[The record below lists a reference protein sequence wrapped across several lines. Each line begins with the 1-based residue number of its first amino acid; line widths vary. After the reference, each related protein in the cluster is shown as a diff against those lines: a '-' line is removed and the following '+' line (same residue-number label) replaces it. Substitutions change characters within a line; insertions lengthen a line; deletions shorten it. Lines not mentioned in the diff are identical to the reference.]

1 MLWLNII
8 SACTKASFP
17 FPNLS
22 TENMIH
28 RIKKYVKHLIAPDLR
43 YKVHRAPRP
52 LIKLGTDYGGWT
64 IPVTLLG
71 KDSICYLAGAGTDI
85 SFDTTLARRLGC
97 PIWIFDPTPRS
108 QQHFDDLIKAAAE
121 HKTFYVYP
129 EIPYDIDAASA
140 RLLHFIPIGLWS
152 RTDMVKFFAPK
163 NETHVSHS
171 ISNLQDTDHY
181 FEAKVQRLR
190 DIMQARGHQR
200 LDLLKLDIEGA
211 EFEVLD
217 TILADGID
225 ITLLCVEF
233 HPDKDGSKA
242 RIQSTLDKLA
252 DHGFRIIARDE
263 MDFTFLKTGS

>member
-1 MLWLNII
+1 
-8 SACTKASFP
+8 
-17 FPNLS
+17 
-22 TENMIH
+22 MIH

-108 QQHFDDLIKAAAE
+108 QQHFDELIKAAAE
-121 HKTFYVYP
+121 YKTFYVYP